1 MMINMYFPYIILL
14 LISSVNSKVNIRHPF
29 SNFQDIT
36 NSTVTP
42 SPTPVEIQQDP
53 IIDQTPSP
61 APVEIQ
67 QDPIIDQIPS
77 PAPVDTPI
85 VDQIPDEIQPA
96 DTQQDTIVN
105 NTTEIIINP
114 TPSSIDPEI
123 SKQLTHIYK
132 ISVGT
137 FVILFLILIIVFG
150 VICRMCY
157 NRY

>member
-36 NSTVTP
+36 NSTV
-42 SPTPVEIQQDP
+42 
-53 IIDQTPSP
+53 TPSP